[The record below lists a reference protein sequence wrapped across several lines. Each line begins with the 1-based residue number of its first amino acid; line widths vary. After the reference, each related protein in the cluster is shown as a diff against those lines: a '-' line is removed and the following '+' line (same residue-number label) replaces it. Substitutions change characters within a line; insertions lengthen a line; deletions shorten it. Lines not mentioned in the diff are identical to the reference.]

1 MSKSTHARDLQAI
14 GRRIISVSL
23 PVETFASVVTAS
35 QDTGESVSGFLARAG
50 AERAARLAKRT
61 AAKRTA
67 AQQGAA

>member
-50 AERAARLAKRT
+50 AERAAKL
-61 AAKRTA
+61 AKRTA